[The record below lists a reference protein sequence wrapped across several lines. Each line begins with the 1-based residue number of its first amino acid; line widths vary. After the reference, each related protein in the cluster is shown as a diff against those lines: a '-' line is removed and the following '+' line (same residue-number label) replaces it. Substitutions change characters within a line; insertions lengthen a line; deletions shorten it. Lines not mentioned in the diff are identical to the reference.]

1 MAKRELP
8 QKMIDA
14 QFKKGNSGRPKGS
27 RNKVTVLREAVMAK
41 AEDMVLKDW
50 EDIVEATLKL
60 AKQGDSA
67 CLKILWDRMVP
78 AKRAEQGGG
87 HNSKDF
93 NVTIKVQR
101 LENQST
107 DIVEADFED
116 IESSKNSTVGAIIG
130 TVDEGNQESTH

>member
-1 MAKRELP
+1 MTAKKKLP
-8 QKMIDA
+8 QAMVDA
-14 QFKKGNSGRPKGS
+14 QFKKGNGGRPKGS

-50 EDIVEATLKL
+50 EDIVTATLKL

-87 HNSKDF
+87 HGSKDF

-101 LENQST
+101 LENAGQ

-116 IESSKNSTVGAIIG
+116 LVDTEEGSVSERNQE
-130 TVDEGNQESTH
+130 DEGERSSL